1 MTSMMIP
8 RWLLVVPLLA
18 TILPLTACSEVK
30 DQLGLTRRT
39 PDEFAVISRA
49 PLQIPPQ
56 LDGQLPLPQPGM
68 QRPQEVSPGD
78 AAQAALLSERVL
90 TTDSQSSAENALLQ
104 RAGAADAN
112 PNIRALVN
120 KETAEGTKDTRPVVK
135 RILSIV
141 DTKDQGAASVLDA
154 RGELQRL
161 KDNKQTGQP
170 VTQGNTPTLD
180 D

>member
-1 MTSMMIP
+1 MTS
-8 RWLLVVPLLA
+8 RWLLVLPLVA

-49 PLQIPPQ
+49 PLQIPPE
-56 LDGQLPLPQPGM
+56 LNGQLPVPQPGM
-68 QRPQEVSPGD
+68 QRPQEISPSD
-78 AAQAALLSERVL
+78 AAQAAILSERVP
-90 TTDSQSSAENALLQ
+90 TTDAQSSAENILLQ
-104 RAGAADAN
+104 RAGATEAN

-120 KETAEGTKDTRPVVK
+120 KEAVESTKDQRPVVK

-141 DTKDQGAASVLDA
+141 DSKDQGPATVLDA
-154 RGELQRL
+154 KGEHQRL

-170 VTQGNTPTLD
+170 VTQGDTPTLD